1 MSETRRTH
9 RTQGTARG
17 AGRTWWGA
25 VRLTTR
31 LVRRST
37 LLTALALAGYAAIE
51 MSVIAE
57 TYPDDASRAALMA
70 IGDFPALRV
79 LQGIPYS
86 AETGALVAWDAGW
99 VMSLVVGT
107 WAITTTARILRGDED
122 AGRAEVVLA
131 RPLRASHLLVGQVV
145 TLLTACAAIGL
156 AAGLGL
162 AGSGAPVAGSLLFG
176 ASLWAV
182 AAAFV
187 GLTALTSQV
196 YTSRSRALGA
206 GASLLGAALVLRM
219 VANSADSRSWIA
231 WITPLGWFDH
241 LQPFGDDEARVL
253 LVPVGVVAALVA
265 LAVALRTSRDSRA
278 GLVPER
284 GDRPS
289 RSWGLSSP
297 AAFAWRAGLGTLV
310 AWAAGLGVW
319 GLATGA
325 LVPTMEDFV
334 ASDPSFVEILAT
346 MGMRVS
352 DLSLGYV
359 GMVAVISG
367 VALSIHAATRIG
379 AARTEESSTRLD
391 NIAAR
396 AVPRRRWLAGHLL
409 LTFGSVVLLA
419 CVSGFATW
427 AGAATMGSDLSLG
440 DAMSAVL
447 NTVPAA
453 LVFGGLAVLV
463 LGLAPRGTAVVAATA
478 AVVAYVLQIVGPA
491 LDWPDVVV
499 GASPFW
505 HLAAVPVD
513 AFEPTTALVL
523 VVIAV
528 ASTVVGALAF
538 ERRDLVGA

>member
-1 MSETRRTH
+1 MSGRHGTRGPRGTRR
-9 RTQGTARG
+9 GV
-17 AGRTWWGA
+17 

-31 LVRRST
+31 LTRRST

-51 MSVIAE
+51 MSVIAQ

-99 VMSLVVGT
+99 VMSLIVGT
-107 WAITTTARILRGDED
+107 WAITTTARLLRGDED
-122 AGRAEVVLA
+122 AGRAEIVLA
-131 RPLRASHLLVGQVV
+131 RPVRASHLLLGQVG
-145 TLLTACAAIGL
+145 TLLAACGLIGFAAVLGL
-156 AAGLGL
+156 AA
-162 AGSGAPVAGSLLFG
+162 SGAPVTGSLLFG

-187 GLTALTSQV
+187 GLTVLTSQV
-196 YTSRSRALGA
+196 FDSRSRALGA
-206 GASLLGAALVLRM
+206 GAALLGTALVLRM

-231 WITPLGWFDH
+231 WVTPLGWFDH
-241 LQPFGDDEARVL
+241 LQPFGDDRALVL
-253 LVPVGVVAALVA
+253 LLPVGVVTVLVA
-265 LAVALRTSRDSRA
+265 AAVALRVSRDARA

-284 GDRPS
+284 RDRAS

-297 AAFAWRAGLGTLV
+297 AAFAWRAGLGSTLTWV
-310 AWAAGLGVW
+310 AGLAVW

-325 LVPTMEDFV
+325 LVPTMEEFV
-334 ASDPSFVEILAT
+334 ASDPSFVEILSA
-346 MGMRVS
+346 MGMKVS
-352 DLSLGYV
+352 DLSLGYL
-359 GMVAVISG
+359 GMVATISG

-379 AARTEESSTRLD
+379 AARAEESSTRLD
-391 NIAAR
+391 NITSR
-396 AVPRRRWLAGHLL
+396 TVTRRRWLAGHLL
-409 LTFGSVVLLA
+409 LTLASVVLLA

-427 AGAATMGSDLSLG
+427 TGATAMGSDLGLG

-453 LVFGGLAVLV
+453 VVFGGLAVLV

-478 AVVAYVLQIVGPA
+478 AVTAYVLQIVGPA
-491 LDWPDVVV
+491 LDWPDAIV

-505 HLAAVPVD
+505 HLAAVPVE
-513 AFEPTTALVL
+513 AFEPTSAVVLVL
-523 VVIAV
+523 IGAV
-528 ASTVVGALAF
+528 AAVVGTVAF

>member
-1 MSETRRTH
+1 MSGRHGTRS
-9 RTQGTARG
+9 ARG
-17 AGRTWWGA
+17 TWWA
-25 VRLTTR
+25 VVRLTTR
-31 LVRRST
+31 LTRRST

-51 MSVIAE
+51 MSVIAQ

-122 AGRAEVVLA
+122 AGRAEIVLA
-131 RPLRASHLLVGQVV
+131 RPVRAAHLLLGQVG
-145 TLLTACAAIGL
+145 TLLAACAVVGL

-162 AGSGAPVAGSLLFG
+162 AASGAPVTGSLLFG

-187 GLTALTSQV
+187 GLTVLTSQV
-196 YTSRSRALGA
+196 FDSRSRALGA
-206 GASLLGAALVLRM
+206 GAALLGTALVLRM

-231 WITPLGWFDH
+231 WATPLGWFDH
-241 LQPFGDDEARVL
+241 LQPFGEDRALVL
-253 LVPVGVVAALVA
+253 LVPVGVVTVLVA
-265 LAVALRTSRDSRA
+265 GAVALRVSRDSRA

-284 GDRPS
+284 RDRAS

-297 AAFAWRAGLGTLV
+297 AAFAWRAGLGSTLT
-310 AWAAGLGVW
+310 WAAGLAVW

-325 LVPTMEDFV
+325 LVPTMEEFV
-334 ASDPSFVEILAT
+334 ASDPSFVEILSA

-352 DLSLGYV
+352 DLSLGYL
-359 GMVAVISG
+359 GMVATISG
-367 VALSIHAATRIG
+367 VGLSIHAATRIG
-379 AARTEESSTRLD
+379 AARAEESSTRLD
-391 NIAAR
+391 NITSR
-396 AVPRRRWLAGHLL
+396 TVTRRRWLAGHLL
-409 LTFGSVVLLA
+409 LTLASVVLLA

-427 AGAATMGSDLSLG
+427 TCATVMGSDLSLG
-440 DAMSAVL
+440 DAMPAVL

-453 LVFGGLAVLV
+453 VVFGGLAVLV

-478 AVVAYVLQIVGPA
+478 AVMAYVLQIVGPA
-491 LDWPDVVV
+491 LDWPDAVV

-505 HLAAVPVD
+505 HLGAVPVEE
-513 AFEPTTALVL
+513 FEPTSAVVL
-523 VVIAV
+523 VIIGAV
-528 ASTVVGALAF
+528 AAVVGMVAF